1 MDEGGALEPS
11 EDSTGFD
18 SQNNKRLRG
27 NRHKFPHCTDEI
39 RIFGLRNKNELKPVL
54 YMSITREKVLEALS
68 NVIDPDLGKDLVT
81 LNMIEDIE
89 IDGKKV
95 AFTVNL
101 TTPACPMKE
110 QIQHAC
116 ENAIKHLVDPEAKTV
131 INMSSKVTQNAN
143 VAQQQ
148 DQSNLLQGVKNII
161 AVASGKGGVGKSTV
175 AANLAVAL
183 AKSGASVG
191 LVDADI
197 YGPSV
202 PTMFNLKNERPNI
215 NTQRKLVPLEKYGV
229 KLLSMG
235 FLVNPDEAVVWRG
248 PMVSSA
254 VKQFLTDAVW
264 GELDYLIMDLP
275 PGTGDIQLTIVQTVP
290 LTGAVIVSTP
300 QDVALDDARKG
311 VAMFRKVNVPVL
323 GIIENMAYFT
333 PPELPE
339 NKYYI
344 FGKDGARNLATT
356 LQAPFLGEVPLEQ
369 VIREGGDS
377 GEPVALKDEKLSA
390 ASASFNEIAQ
400 RVAQQISIRN
410 ASSEA
415 TEKIEI
421 LFK

>member
-1 MDEGGALEPS
+1 MA
-11 EDSTGFD
+11 
-18 SQNNKRLRG
+18 
-27 NRHKFPHCTDEI
+27 
-39 RIFGLRNKNELKPVL
+39 
-54 YMSITREKVLEALS
+54 ITKEKVLEALG
-68 NVIDPDLGKDLVT
+68 NVIDPDLGQDLVT
-81 LNMIEDIE
+81 LNMIEDVV
-89 IDGKKV
+89 IDGKNV

-110 QIQHAC
+110 EIHRAC
-116 ENAIKHLVDPEAKTV
+116 VNAIKHLVDPEAV
-131 INMSSKVTQNAN
+131 PNINMSSKVTTSSKVVDQQEQQNM
-143 VAQQQ
+143 
-148 DQSNLLQGVKNII
+148 LQNVKNII
-161 AVASGKGGVGKSTV
+161 AVASGKGGVGKSTI

-191 LVDADI
+191 LVDTDI

-215 NTQRKLVPLEKYGV
+215 NTQRKLIPLEKYGV

-235 FLVNPDEAVVWRG
+235 FLVNQDEAVVWRG

-264 GELDYLIMDLP
+264 GDLDYLIMDLP

-323 GIIENMAYFT
+323 GIVENMAYFT
-333 PPELPE
+333 PPDALDK
-339 NKYYI
+339 KYYI
-344 FGKDGARNLATT
+344 FGQDGAKNLATK
-356 LQAPFLGEVPLEQ
+356 LEVPFLGEVPLEQ
-369 VIREGGDS
+369 IVREGGDS
-377 GEPVALKDEKLSA
+377 GEPVALLDSNTP
-390 ASASFNEIAQ
+390 SSVVFNELAQ
-400 RVAQQISIRN
+400 RVAQQVSIRN
-410 ASSEA
+410 ATASS

-421 LFK
+421 LYK